1 MAKGGQNYQSPA
13 NHQTDGNFGLSNGT
27 YDKLLK
33 SKDNKT
39 ANVYSEPNQTS
50 LSEPDQQSDAAKILE
65 LLQSVDLGQLETALT
80 AIKTANEQNPSND
93 DDDEYKFYKE
103 KTLVYEDQDAFIYQ
117 RPDRKRKTWYFRIYD
132 SKNKKPVVK
141 SLKTEDRTAAIASA
155 RVLYIEIK
163 GKIERGERLKT
174 ITSEELVTLWLDKL
188 RATITDI
195 PHQGITPKT
204 FAQKRS
210 FMRRWLKYIREIN
223 LATKTIDKI
232 KPELT
237 RDFANWLKVLPK
249 ETALHTGARSV
260 EQINNNVS
268 EVIRMYHQLAVREK
282 YLSADNVPQIDR
294 LKYKINDE
302 FKRDIFRDVQQYNEY
317 IWYLKRNYCT
327 KKHNP
332 DVPAEEL
339 EKRKIFTE
347 FILLLANTGHRPKGL
362 LGTKFNEIY
371 QPPTFTD
378 EEKDL
383 YVAMRVRRTNS
394 KTGREVRVVAPVK
407 KRIDRIVAAYKKIG
421 VTHQPDDFLFINAA
435 YKRRTALGRMIMYQR
450 LKATLIASGIQDQLD
465 QEGKSISLY
474 SFRHWYAYMRILN
487 GVDFN
492 LLARNMDTSVAR
504 LHSTYGHINT
514 ELHLKEITK
523 GQGRIVPAEIDL
535 NVKAPLDSD

>member
-1 MAKGGQNYQSPA
+1 MGKDLKNYQSPVNPQNKDFRDA
-13 NHQTDGNFGLSNGT
+13 I
-27 YDKLLK
+27 YDATKK
-33 SKDNKT
+33 KIEKREIREDTQPQSFD
-39 ANVYSEPNQTS
+39 EPNQV
-50 LSEPDQQSDAAKILE
+50 SDTAKLLQ
-65 LLQSVDLGQLETALT
+65 LLQSIDAEDLETALS
-80 AIKTANEQNPSND
+80 AIKTAKEQSPNQE
-93 DDDEYKFYKE
+93 DEDGYKFYKE
-103 KTLVYEDQDAFIYQ
+103 KCLVYEDRDAFIYQ
-117 RPDRKRKTWYFRIYD
+117 RPDRKKKTWYFRIYD
-132 SKNKKPVVK
+132 GKRKKPVVK
-141 SLKTEDRTAAIASA
+141 SLKTQDRTQALASA

-174 ITSEELVTLWLDKL
+174 ITSEELVQMWLDKL
-188 RATITDI
+188 AATITPI
-195 PHQGITPKT
+195 PHQGITDKT
-204 FAQKRS
+204 FKQKRS
-210 FMRRWLKYIREIN
+210 FMRRWLKFLRDKNI
-223 LATKTIDKI
+223 AHKTIDKI

-237 RDFANWLKVLPK
+237 RDFASWLKVLPK

-282 YLSADNVPQIDR
+282 YISADNIPQIDR

-302 FKRDIFRDVQQYNEY
+302 FKRDIFVDIDQYNRY
-317 IWYLKRNYCT
+317 IWFLKRKYCT

-332 DVPAEEL
+332 LVPEEEL

-371 QPPTFTD
+371 QPPTFTE
-378 EEKDL
+378 EEKQE
-383 YVAMRVRRTNS
+383 YVAMLVRRTNS

-407 KRIDRIVAAYKKIG
+407 KRIDRIVACYKKLGII
-421 VTHQPDDFLFINAA
+421 HEPDDFLFINVAFR
-435 YKRRTALGRMIMYQR
+435 KRSQLGRMIMYQR
-450 LKATLIASGIQDQLD
+450 LKKTLISSGIQDELD
-465 QEGKSISLY
+465 KVGRSISLY
-474 SFRHWYAYMRILN
+474 SLRHWYAYMRILN

-523 GQGRIVPAEIDL
+523 GQGRIKPTEINM
-535 NVKAPLDSD
+535 NVIPPIDPE